1 MDEILSLQELKFVKN
16 MGKLSLLSFQH
27 VYDYNDEF
35 VQFTRESMSVGKG
48 IFKDWMRYVKLRD
61 KNKLT
66 NGGQR
71 TDRVIDGCSSKTH
84 Q

>member
-1 MDEILSLQELKFVKN
+1 MDEILRLQELKFVKN
-16 MGKLSLLSFQH
+16 MGKLSLLTFCN
-27 VYDYNDEF
+27 VYNTNDEF

-48 IFKDWMRYVKLRD
+48 IFKDWIRYVKLRD
-61 KNKLT
+61 KNKLS

-71 TDRVIDGCSSKTH
+71 TVNVGDGCSSPTH